1 MNLHG
6 IVSGAVR
13 RVNPYTDARVYRSRG
28 STQQADYSRV
38 PEYEDPVPVRVQKQ
52 AVTQADLRHLDN
64 LNQQGVFATLYTDGN
79 WCGLNRTRQ
88 QGGDKFVIGD
98 ETWLV
103 VEVPGSEKPF
113 LYQETLF
120 SPCPRGHFCAKDKL
134 LVYLRYHQAVIY

>member
-13 RVNPYTDARVYRSRG
+13 RVNPYTDALVYRSRG

-38 PEYEDPVPVRVQKQ
+38 PEYDDPVPVRVQKQ

-79 WCGLNRTRQ
+79 WCGLN
-88 QGGDKFVIGD
+88 
-98 ETWLV
+98 
-103 VEVPGSEKPF
+103 
-113 LYQETLF
+113 
-120 SPCPRGHFCAKDKL
+120 
-134 LVYLRYHQAVIY
+134 

>member
-13 RVNPYTDARVYRSRG
+13 RVNPYTDALVYRSRG

-38 PEYEDPVPVRVQKQ
+38 PEYDDPVPVRVQKQ

-79 WCGLNRTRQ
+79 WAGLT
-88 QGGDKFVIGD
+88 
-98 ETWLV
+98 
-103 VEVPGSEKPF
+103 VPGNRVEINLSLEMK
-113 LYQETLF
+113 
-120 SPCPRGHFCAKDKL
+120 RGWW
-134 LVYLRYHQAVIY
+134 LRYRKSGRTGRGLLYVFRCDPLRYGKRSLSGPR

>member
-13 RVNPYTDARVYRSRG
+13 RVNPYTDALVYRSRG

-38 PEYEDPVPVRVQKQ
+38 PEYEDPVSVRVQKQ
-52 AVTQADLRHLDN
+52 AVTQAGLRHLDN

-103 VEVPGSEKPF
+103 VEVPEIWPDW
-113 LYQETLF
+113 T
-120 SPCPRGHFCAKDKL
+120 R
-134 LVYLRYHQAVIY
+134 VIVCLQV

>member
-13 RVNPYTDARVYRSRG
+13 RVNPYTDALVYRSRG
-28 STQQADYSRV
+28 STLQADYSRV
-38 PEYEDPVPVRVQKQ
+38 PEYDDPVPVRVQKQ

-103 VEVPGSEKPF
+103 VEVPEIWPDW
-113 LYQETLF
+113 T
-120 SPCPRGHFCAKDKL
+120 R
-134 LVYLRYHQAVIY
+134 VIVCLQV

>member
-13 RVNPYTDARVYRSRG
+13 RVNPYTDALVYRSRG

-38 PEYEDPVPVRVQKQ
+38 PEYDDPVPVRVQKQ

-103 VEVPGSEKPF
+103 VEGHCCKVSDEAAFCLIQRPYISK
-113 LYQETLF
+113 TLLTRRI
-120 SPCPRGHFCAKDKL
+120 SPRGSP
-134 LVYLRYHQAVIY
+134 